1 MYNSEEEF
9 LKNYDSSM
17 FEKLSVT
24 SDILIFSVA
33 DGVQDNYRKLNEKHF
48 SVLLVK
54 RDNYPFK
61 DKWCLPGGF
70 INTIET
76 SSEAAKRILKN
87 ETNLENIYLEQ
98 LYTFGDPLRYPNTR
112 VITCAYFALL
122 RAEDI
127 DVKIMDESVTEIGWH
142 SIEELPPL
150 AFDHKEII
158 EYSLKRTRE
167 RLELCPVAF
176 QLLPKKFTLTELQKS
191 YELILKKDLDKRN
204 FRKKML
210 STNMLID
217 LNECSK
223 TGSKRPA
230 ALYSFDTITL
240 DSKRGHF
247 FS

>member
-1 MYNSEEEF
+1 MGVNRTFTETKTHEVTVDVVILTIIKNK
-9 LKNYDSSM
+9 LK
-17 FEKLSVT
+17 
-24 SDILIFSVA
+24 
-33 DGVQDNYRKLNEKHF
+33 
-48 SVLLVK
+48 VLLLK
-54 RDNYPFK
+54 RTNEPFRGR
-61 DKWCLPGGF
+61 WAIPGGF
-70 INTIET
+70 IRL
-76 SSEAAKRILKN
+76 SENLDDAALRVLK
-87 ETNLENIYLEQ
+87 EKTNVQNIYLEQ

-127 DVKIMDESVTEIGWH
+127 NVKITEGSIEWH
-142 SIEELPPL
+142 SVEKLPPL

-167 RLELCPVAF
+167 RLELCPIAF

-191 YELILKKDLDKRN
+191 YELILNKTLDKRN

-210 STNMLID
+210 ASNILIE
-217 LNECSK
+217 LNEFSK
-223 TGSKRPA
+223 AGSKRPA
-230 ALYSFDTITL
+230 ALYSFDSITL

>member
-1 MYNSEEEF
+1 MSKTFTEIKTHEVTVDVVILTIVENK
-9 LKNYDSSM
+9 LK
-17 FEKLSVT
+17 
-24 SDILIFSVA
+24 
-33 DGVQDNYRKLNEKHF
+33 
-48 SVLLVK
+48 VLLLK
-54 RDNYPFK
+54 RVNEPFRGR
-61 DKWCLPGGF
+61 WAIPGGF
-70 INTIET
+70 IRL
-76 SSEAAKRILKN
+76 SENLDDAALRVLK
-87 ETNLENIYLEQ
+87 EKTNVQNIYLEQ

-127 DVKIMDESVTEIGWH
+127 DVKIVDESQVAEIEWH
-142 SIEELPPL
+142 SVENLPPL

-167 RLELCPVAF
+167 RLELCPIAF

-204 FRKKML
+204 FRKKVL
-210 STNMLID
+210 ATNMLID
-217 LNECSK
+217 LNECTK

-230 ALYSFDTITL
+230 ALYSFDAITL

>member
-1 MYNSEEEF
+1 MVKTFTETKTHEVTVDVVILTIVHNT
-9 LKNYDSSM
+9 LK
-17 FEKLSVT
+17 
-24 SDILIFSVA
+24 
-33 DGVQDNYRKLNEKHF
+33 
-48 SVLLVK
+48 VLLLK
-54 RDNYPFK
+54 RANEPFRGR
-61 DKWCLPGGF
+61 WAIPGGF
-70 INTIET
+70 IRL
-76 SSEAAKRILKN
+76 SENLDDAALRVLK
-87 ETNLENIYLEQ
+87 EKTNVQNIYLEQ

-127 DVKIMDESVTEIGWH
+127 DVKIMDESVAEIGWH
-142 SIEELPPL
+142 PVEDLPPL

-158 EYSLKRTRE
+158 EHSLKRTRE

-191 YELILKKDLDKRN
+191 YELILQKDLDKRN

>member
-1 MYNSEEEF
+1 MSKTFTETKTHEVTVDVVIFTIVENK
-9 LKNYDSSM
+9 LK
-17 FEKLSVT
+17 
-24 SDILIFSVA
+24 
-33 DGVQDNYRKLNEKHF
+33 
-48 SVLLVK
+48 VLLLK
-54 RDNYPFK
+54 RVNEPFRGR
-61 DKWCLPGGF
+61 WAIPGGF
-70 INTIET
+70 IRL
-76 SSEAAKRILKN
+76 SENLDDAALRVLK
-87 ETNLENIYLEQ
+87 EKTNVQNIYLEQ

-127 DVKIMDESVTEIGWH
+127 DVKIVDESQVAEIEWH
-142 SIEELPPL
+142 SVENLPPL

-167 RLELCPVAF
+167 RLELCPIAF

-204 FRKKML
+204 FRKKVL
-210 STNMLID
+210 ATNMLID
-217 LNECSK
+217 LNECTK

-230 ALYSFDTITL
+230 ALYSFDAITL

>member
-1 MYNSEEEF
+1 MSKTFTETKTHEVTVDVVILTIVENK
-9 LKNYDSSM
+9 LK
-17 FEKLSVT
+17 
-24 SDILIFSVA
+24 
-33 DGVQDNYRKLNEKHF
+33 
-48 SVLLVK
+48 VLLLK
-54 RDNYPFK
+54 RVNEPLRGR
-61 DKWCLPGGF
+61 WPIPGGF
-70 INTIET
+70 IRL
-76 SSEAAKRILKN
+76 SENLDDAALRVLK
-87 ETNLENIYLEQ
+87 EKTNVQNIYLEQ

-127 DVKIMDESVTEIGWH
+127 DVKIVDESQVAEIEWH
-142 SIEELPPL
+142 SVENLPPL

-167 RLELCPVAF
+167 RLELCPIAF

-204 FRKKML
+204 FRKKVL
-210 STNMLID
+210 ATNMLID
-217 LNECSK
+217 LNECTK

-230 ALYSFDTITL
+230 ALYSFDAITL

>member
-1 MYNSEEEF
+1 MARTFTETKTHEVTVDVVILTIHNGK
-9 LKNYDSSM
+9 LK
-17 FEKLSVT
+17 
-24 SDILIFSVA
+24 
-33 DGVQDNYRKLNEKHF
+33 
-48 SVLLVK
+48 VLLVK
-54 RDNYPFK
+54 RANEPFRG
-61 DKWCLPGGF
+61 KWSIPGGF
-70 INTIET
+70 IRL
-76 SSEAAKRILKN
+76 SENLDDAALRVLK
-87 ETNLENIYLEQ
+87 EKTNVQNIYLEQ

-127 DVKIMDESVTEIGWH
+127 KLEVSNKDEVSEVQWH
-142 SIEELPPL
+142 SVEKLPPL

-167 RLELCPVAF
+167 RLELCPIAF
-176 QLLPKKFTLTELQKS
+176 QLLPKKFTLTELQQS
-191 YELILKKDLDKRN
+191 YELILKKTLDKRN

-210 STNMLID
+210 TSNILVETN
-217 LNECSK
+217 EFSK
-223 TGSKRPA
+223 QGSKRPA

>member
-1 MYNSEEEF
+1 M
-9 LKNYDSSM
+9 LKT
-17 FEKLSVT
+17 FTETKTHEVT
-24 SDILIFSVA
+24 VDVVILTIVK
-33 DGVQDNYRKLNEKHF
+33 NTLK
-48 SVLLVK
+48 VLLLK
-54 RDNYPFK
+54 RVNEPFRGR
-61 DKWCLPGGF
+61 WAIPGGF
-70 INTIET
+70 IRL
-76 SSEAAKRILKN
+76 SENLDDAALRVLK
-87 ETNLENIYLEQ
+87 EKTNVQNIYLEQ
-98 LYTFGDPLRYPNTR
+98 LYTFGDPLRYPNAR

-127 DVKIMDESVTEIGWH
+127 DVKIMDESEVAEIEWH
-142 SIEELPPL
+142 SVENLPPL

-210 STNMLID
+210 ATNMLID
-217 LNECSK
+217 LNECTK

>member
-1 MYNSEEEF
+1 MAINNVNFKETKTHEVTVDVVIMTIVKDE
-9 LKNYDSSM
+9 LK
-17 FEKLSVT
+17 
-24 SDILIFSVA
+24 
-33 DGVQDNYRKLNEKHF
+33 
-48 SVLLVK
+48 VLLVK
-54 RDNYPFK
+54 RVNEPFK
-61 DKWCLPGGF
+61 GRWSIPGGF
-70 INTIET
+70 IRL
-76 SSEAAKRILKN
+76 SENLDDAALRVLK
-87 ETNLENIYLEQ
+87 EKTNVQNIYLEQ
-98 LYTFGDPLRYPNTR
+98 LYTFGDPLRYPNSR

-127 DVKIMDESVTEIGWH
+127 ELQIKNKEEVSEVQWH
-142 SIEELPPL
+142 SVSNLPPL

-191 YELILKKDLDKRN
+191 YELILKTKLDKRN

-210 STNMLID
+210 SQNILRE
-217 LNECSK
+217 LNEYTK
-223 TGSKRPA
+223 TNSKRPA
-230 ALYSFDTITL
+230 QLYSFDTITL

>member
-1 MYNSEEEF
+1 MSKTFTETKTHEVTVDVVILTIVENK
-9 LKNYDSSM
+9 LK
-17 FEKLSVT
+17 
-24 SDILIFSVA
+24 
-33 DGVQDNYRKLNEKHF
+33 
-48 SVLLVK
+48 VLLLK
-54 RDNYPFK
+54 RVNEPFRGR
-61 DKWCLPGGF
+61 WAIPGGF
-70 INTIET
+70 IRL
-76 SSEAAKRILKN
+76 SENLDDAALRVLK
-87 ETNLENIYLEQ
+87 EKTNVQNIYLEQ

-127 DVKIMDESVTEIGWH
+127 DVKIVDESQVAEIEWH
-142 SIEELPPL
+142 SVENLPPL

-167 RLELCPVAF
+167 RLELCPIAF

-204 FRKKML
+204 FRKKVL
-210 STNMLID
+210 ATNMLID
-217 LNECSK
+217 LNECTK

-230 ALYSFDTITL
+230 ALYSFDAITL